1 MSDEQLPKPI
11 LTESQAKRA
20 NQSLKGMV
28 ISVLLTLAVVIPVML
43 MNPFNQENN
52 FEPDVDV
59 SAVAAQAAQSADFA
73 PLDPDMPEGWYPN
86 FARWQAG
93 STDGVAYWEA
103 GYVTDQEGFVWL
115 KQTDAANP
123 TWIAQHA
130 ESAPVTGQRQIG
142 GTTWEERSVRED
154 DGAPQVTLVGTV
166 DGTTV
171 LLSSDSGPETL
182 EAAALAV
189 LEPR

>member
-1 MSDEQLPKPI
+1 VSDEQLPKPI

-28 ISVLLTLAVVIPVML
+28 ISVLLTLAVVIPVMF

-52 FEPDVDV
+52 YDPDVDV
-59 SAVAAQAAQSADFA
+59 SGVAAQAGQSAGFT
-73 PLDPDMPEGWYPN
+73 PLDADVPAGWYAN
-86 FARWQAG
+86 FARWQSGGA
-93 STDGVAYWEA
+93 DGVAYWEV
-103 GYVTDQEGFVWL
+103 GYVTDEEGFVWL

-130 ESAPVTGQRQIG
+130 ESAPVTGERRIG
-142 GTTWEERSVRED
+142 GTVWEERSVRDD
-154 DGAPQVTLVGTV
+154 DGAPHVTLVGTV

-171 LLSSDSGPETL
+171 LLASDSGPETL
-182 EAAALAV
+182 EAAASAV
-189 LEPR
+189 LAE